1 MEDRNKHWFW
11 GPILRSKRLYI
22 QVALGSIFI
31 NLFALVTAFY
41 IMTVYDKVLPN
52 FATDSLKALAFGVI
66 IVFIFD
72 YAMKMLRTYYIDVA
86 GSSIDRSVGDKIFT
100 KMTSQDIGEDSHHER
115 RKAAGAL
122 SQIVREFDTLKN
134 LFTSASLNTFIDL
147 PFMLFFIAV
156 IYSIAGPVAFVPLAI
171 VVSVFLFAFIV
182 QPILKK
188 FSASSYDSNMGKYS
202 VLIELLT
209 NIDTVKAIAGGKT
222 LKERWNH
229 SVNAN
234 SRYGLKARMVTAAA
248 SNFTSTGMQFS
259 SLGIVFIGVYLVQDA
274 KITTGALIASVILSG
289 RTLAPLAQFS
299 QTLGNLN
306 NALKAYKQI
315 DDLMNVISLE
325 ESKSDQVSK
334 DTIEGSIV
342 FQNVNFTYPGKNEP
356 VFDNL
361 NLKINVGERIA
372 IMGPVGSGK
381 STLISLIL
389 GLNKPSSGY
398 VLLDK
403 VDVNSIRQEDLR
415 NNIGVVL
422 QNVELFSGTLE
433 DNIKINAE
441 DVSNDNF
448 FAAARLSGVD
458 EFAGQL
464 QNAYKFHLQEGGIG
478 LSGGQKQAIAWA
490 RALINQPNLM
500 ILDEP
505 TSAMDHETEAK
516 ILNNLEE
523 YFTGR
528 TILFCT
534 HRRSFI
540 EKATRVIVLDDKGIK
555 LDISAEEYL
564 NKIASLD
571 ERQKIGQI

>member
-1 MEDRNKHWFW
+1 MEDKIKHWFW

-22 QVALGSIFI
+22 QVALGSVFI

-52 FATDSLKALAFGVI
+52 FATDSLKALAIGVI

-100 KMTSQDIGEDSHHER
+100 KMTSQDIGEDSHQER

-274 KITTGALIASVILSG
+274 QITTGALIASVILSG

-334 DTIEGSIV
+334 DTIEGNIV

-361 NLKINVGERIA
+361 NLNINVGERIA

-389 GLNKPSSGY
+389 GLNKPNSGY

-464 QNAYKFHLQEGGIG
+464 QNAYKFPLQEGGLG

-505 TSAMDHETEAK
+505 TSAMDHETEAR
-516 ILNNLEE
+516 ILENLED
-523 YFTGR
+523 YFSGR

-540 EKATRVIVLDDKGIK
+540 EKATRVIVLDNNGIN

-564 NKIASLD
+564 SKIASLE
-571 ERQKIGQI
+571 ERQKIGQV

>member
-1 MEDRNKHWFW
+1 
-11 GPILRSKRLYI
+11 
-22 QVALGSIFI
+22 
-31 NLFALVTAFY
+31 
-41 IMTVYDKVLPN
+41 
-52 FATDSLKALAFGVI
+52 
-66 IVFIFD
+66 
-72 YAMKMLRTYYIDVA
+72 
-86 GSSIDRSVGDKIFT
+86 
-100 KMTSQDIGEDSHHER
+100 
-115 RKAAGAL
+115 
-122 SQIVREFDTLKN
+122 
-134 LFTSASLNTFIDL
+134 
-147 PFMLFFIAV
+147 MLFFIAV

-274 KITTGALIASVILSG
+274 RITTGALIASVILSG

-334 DTIEGSIV
+334 DKIEGAIV

-372 IMGPVGSGK
+372 IMGPVVSGK

-433 DNIKINAE
+433 DNIKINE
-441 DVSNDNF
+441 V
-448 FAAARLSGVD
+448 
-458 EFAGQL
+458 
-464 QNAYKFHLQEGGIG
+464 I
-478 LSGGQKQAIAWA
+478 
-490 RALINQPNLM
+490 
-500 ILDEP
+500 
-505 TSAMDHETEAK
+505 ET
-516 ILNNLEE
+516 
-523 YFTGR
+523 
-528 TILFCT
+528 
-534 HRRSFI
+534 
-540 EKATRVIVLDDKGIK
+540 VK
-555 LDISAEEYL
+555 L
-564 NKIASLD
+564 
-571 ERQKIGQI
+571 